1 MLQVNPTRINRCD
14 DPRRCLRFL
23 EQEGRLFTLEGMAPL
38 QVAKGVAGMEQ
49 EMKHQAADHLFNINW
64 IYVSR
69 NTIYTYNIQFTYR
82 NIFILY
88 IYIYILCILYVKY
101 CRWFDTSYVPQVQIF
116 RVNFERSSQQW
127 HDSIWGKSVAFSGTK
142 PTWNFIKVLYVSKK
156 VGFSFS
162 GNVYQHRLREN
173 VWTCV
178 CSHLGE
184 ICLQTSQRPA
194 GAQGTCSWVL
204 K

>member
-69 NTIYTYNIQFTYR
+69 NTIHTYNIQFTYR

-88 IYIYILCILYVKY
+88 IYIYIMYIICKILQMIWHQLRSPGADFSSELWKIVPTVA
-101 CRWFDTSYVPQVQIF
+101 RFD
-116 RVNFERSSQQW
+116 
-127 HDSIWGKSVAFSGTK
+127 
-142 PTWNFIKVLYVSKK
+142 
-156 VGFSFS
+156 
-162 GNVYQHRLREN
+162 
-173 VWTCV
+173 
-178 CSHLGE
+178 LGE
-184 ICLQTSQRPA
+184 IRSIFRYQTH
-194 GAQGTCSWVL
+194 VEL
-204 K
+204 Y